1 MYVTTIA
8 ISGPSNEEGKMG
20 KAARGV
26 DNIALSSFVYVF
38 FFFFFALLSFFT
50 LSLLFYFF

>member
-38 FFFFFALLSFFT
+38 FFFFALLSFFT